1 MNVMSSVVEPMNT
14 SPDENWGEL
23 GGGGLHQ
30 RDAEMTTDGR
40 ERTASEMT
48 GSLRERGCGKT
59 SLL

>member
-1 MNVMSSVVEPMNT
+1 MNVMSSVEEPMNT
-14 SPDENWGEL
+14 SDETEL

-59 SLL
+59 SLV